1 MPVSVFQ
8 DGQTKIVSTL
18 TALNRLPDDADILD
32 VSLRLLHGQRVEVSP
47 RDGSRALMVMTPD
60 QRSSRQSEPH

>member
-32 VSLRLLHGQRVEVSP
+32 VSLRLLHGQRVEVSL